1 MKIHITNLTSSLL
14 GNHPLFPKL
23 PDGSRDL
30 DHSTTHIDTWKSMEK
45 LLNTGKAKAI
55 GVANYSVKY
64 LDDLLPHATVTP
76 AVNQIENHPYLP
88 QQEIVDY
95 CRAKGIHVTAYSP
108 FGSTGSPMMKEE
120 GVLEVA
126 QKHGVEPGTVLL
138 SYHSEFPQIPFTFH
152 LHSLPGLFWVRANFL
167 GQSPVVPL
175 SWRNP

>member
-1 MKIHITNLTSSLL
+1 MKTYITNLTSSLP
-14 GNHPLFPKL
+14 GNHTLFPKL

-45 LLNTGKAKAI
+45 LLNTGKVKAI

-64 LDDLLPHATVTP
+64 LNDLHPHATVTP

-95 CRAKGIHVTAYSP
+95 CRVKGIHVTAYSP

-126 QKHGVEPGTVLL
+126 RKHSVELGTVLL
-138 SYHSEFPQIPFTFH
+138 SYHSEFPKSPSPPISIPFQ
-152 LHSLPGLFWVRANFL
+152 GLF
-167 GQSPVVPL
+167 GS
-175 SWRNP
+175 S